1 MSTVE
6 YTVWKFKNFPS
17 SQILREI
24 NFDKSQTL
32 KTINMT
38 LLDNSKLQYLIS
50 RKICLAKNSKIFT
63 L

>member
-24 NFDKSQTL
+24 NFDNISDSKSNENGTFRWPNL
-32 KTINMT
+32 T
-38 LLDNSKLQYLIS
+38 S
-50 RKICLAKNSKIFT
+50 RKICVAENF
-63 L
+63 